1 MRYFSF
7 RRRAAPSVV
16 VVAPS
21 SCYSVINNINNNID
35 VKRYHLIDYCKS
47 RSISKAIDA
56 TISDDDDDDD
66 NGTVQ
71 AGRQAARYLC
81 YSSPSTP
88 PHCSAIDDGLLLFP
102 HWYLSHITHSVSPVH
117 QATRNSDEQTAACWA
132 AGGHSSFDVTYS
144 TQQ

>member
-7 RRRAAPSVV
+7 RRRAAPSVVVV

-71 AGRQAARYLC
+71 AGRQAGSSISLLLLPLHAAALLRYRRWAFIVPPLVLITYHTC
-81 YSSPSTP
+81 SQSSPS
-88 PHCSAIDDGLLLFP
+88 
-102 HWYLSHITHSVSPVH
+102 
-117 QATRNSDEQTAACWA
+117 SDPQ
-132 AGGHSSFDVTYS
+132 
-144 TQQ
+144 

>member
-7 RRRAAPSVV
+7 RRRAAPSVVVV

-56 TISDDDDDDD
+56 TISDDDDD

-71 AGRQAARYLC
+71 AGSSISLLLLPLHAAALLRYRRWAFIVPPLVLIT
-81 YSSPSTP
+81 YHTFSQSSPS
-88 PHCSAIDDGLLLFP
+88 
-102 HWYLSHITHSVSPVH
+102 
-117 QATRNSDEQTAACWA
+117 SDPQ
-132 AGGHSSFDVTYS
+132 
-144 TQQ
+144 